1 MATSSSELVT
11 RCQVLFD
18 VAGSAVLDND
28 EWTELL
34 NDSYRKL
41 WRTVVRINKSF
52 RVNTDGPFTLTTTQT
67 RALPSD
73 YRETLAVRLNPGT
86 DQVVILDRM
95 TIRRASYGFERTFRL
110 QNVSLY
116 IEPLA
121 RCAGTYDHLYIPN
134 VTPLVTPR
142 SLTMD
147 FGDDTSDGLGNLHFD
162 SASSLFTV
170 ADIGKTIAFTNT
182 VNSIN
187 SIDYTI
193 TNVTTANNITVTPAP
208 PADPNFFGAS
218 TTATLLSNIDAE
230 LEQFAAFLVYDAA
243 NVALAREE
251 SDRLYELDF
260 QREEQAV
267 IAWASSQ
274 RSSEPDVVE
283 DVRRR
288 SYWGRGIP

>member
-18 VAGSAVLDND
+18 VAGSAVLSND
-28 EWTELL
+28 EWIELI

-52 RVNTDGPFTLTTTQT
+52 RVNVDGPFTLTTVQT

-86 DQVVILDRM
+86 ADLVILDRM
-95 TIRRASYGFERTFRL
+95 TIRRASYGFERSYRL
-110 QNVSLY
+110 QNTSLY
-116 IEPLA
+116 IEPLI

-134 VTPLVTPR
+134 VTLLVAPR
-142 SLTMD
+142 SIDMD
-147 FGDDTSDGLGNLHFD
+147 FGDDTSDGAGHLHFD
-162 SASSLFTV
+162 QDTSFTV
-170 ADIGKTIAFTNT
+170 ADIGSLLALANTTNPIDA
-182 VNSIN
+182 IN
-187 SIDYTI
+187 YTI
-193 TNVTTANNITVTPAP
+193 TGVTGPGDINVSPSP
-208 PADPNFFGAS
+208 PVGVFAAL
-218 TTATLLSNIDAE
+218 TTATVTSVMDAE
-230 LEQFAAFLVYDAA
+230 LDQFAAFLVYDAA

-251 SDRLYELDF
+251 TDRLYELDF

-267 IAWASSQ
+267 IAWANSQ
-274 RSSEPDVVE
+274 RSAEPDVVE

-288 SYWGRGIP
+288 SWWGRGVP